1 MNNSD
6 NKKTWDV
13 IKIVSIVVL
22 VIIILFNVLG
32 TWLSI
37 SVMSNMP
44 FWRDELNI
52 ENMPYTSDTPYII
65 SEEPADPRGNIRL
78 K

>member
-1 MNNSD
+1 MNN

-37 SVMSNMP
+37 SVMSNMT

-52 ENMPYTSDTPYII
+52 ENMPYASDTPYII
-65 SEEPADPRGNIRL
+65 SEEPADPRGNIIL

>member
-1 MNNSD
+1 MNN

-37 SVMSNMP
+37 SVMSNMT
-44 FWRDELNI
+44 FLRDELNI

-65 SEEPADPRGNIRL
+65 SEEPADPRGNIIL